1 VSDRHHVTMM
11 VTSNEMRL
19 EMSDRVARIIERLL
33 GVVAGGVVF
42 AIWLYIVA
50 DMVSIGVGAGL
61 SGVEWFL
68 LILGIWV
75 FTLVM
80 LLAGVYAVD
89 ATREDV

>member
-1 VSDRHHVTMM
+1 
-11 VTSNEMRL
+11 
-19 EMSDRVARIIERLL
+19 MSDRVARIIERLL

-61 SGVEWFL
+61 SGIEWFL
-68 LILGIWV
+68 LILGILV

-80 LLAGVYAVD
+80 LLASVYAVD

>member
-1 VSDRHHVTMM
+1 MSDRHHVTMM

>member
-1 VSDRHHVTMM
+1 
-11 VTSNEMRL
+11 
-19 EMSDRVARIIERLL
+19 MSDKVARFIECSL
-33 GVVAGGVVF
+33 GVIAGGVVF

>member
-1 VSDRHHVTMM
+1 
-11 VTSNEMRL
+11 
-19 EMSDRVARIIERLL
+19 MSDRVARIIEKLL

-50 DMVSIGVGAGL
+50 DMVGIAVGAGL

-68 LILGIWV
+68 FGFGVAV

>member
-1 VSDRHHVTMM
+1 
-11 VTSNEMRL
+11 
-19 EMSDRVARIIERLL
+19 MSARIVEKLL
-33 GVVAGGVVF
+33 GMFAGGVVF
-42 AIWLYIVA
+42 AVWLYIVTDLVGIA
-50 DMVSIGVGAGL
+50 VGAGL

-68 LILGIWV
+68 FSFGVAV